1 MMVSDGAQ
9 RSMCAARGFTAA
21 ERLRLRTQHRA
32 GGDPSAEQPRHA
44 LAAACSGEEVA
55 LSHHTLND
63 SVARSK
69 GLL

>member
-9 RSMCAARGFTAA
+9 RSTCAARGFTAA
-21 ERLRLRTQHRA
+21 ERLQLRTQHRA
-32 GGDPSAEQPRHA
+32 GGDPSAERSHHA
-44 LAAACSGEEVA
+44 LAAARSCEEVA

-63 SVARSK
+63 SLARSK